1 MVWDNDVRV
10 IVMATELEEAGKT
23 KCERYFPNPNRK
35 VKYGDITIT
44 YAEATQCTGYIKSI
58 FQIRRGGDA
67 IISYLRQRLMH
78 IGEAY
83 DLTHYWYNTW
93 PDHGV
98 PTKDGEPYS
107 GDILGITGI

>member
-58 FQIRRGGDA
+58 FQIRRGGA
-67 IISYLRQRLMH
+67 
-78 IGEAY
+78 A
-83 DLTHYWYNTW
+83 TT
-93 PDHGV
+93 V
-98 PTKDGEPYS
+98 PSSATAHLPR
-107 GDILGITGI
+107 I